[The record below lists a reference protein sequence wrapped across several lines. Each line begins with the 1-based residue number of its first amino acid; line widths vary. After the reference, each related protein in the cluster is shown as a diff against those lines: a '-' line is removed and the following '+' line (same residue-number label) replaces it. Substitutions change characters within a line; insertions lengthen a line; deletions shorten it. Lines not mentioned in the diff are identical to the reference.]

1 VPVRIINPSKKNS
14 LNRRNDLGAAMRLE
28 KLRMLEKGV
37 EEDEDD
43 EIELMLEK
51 CNFNNARNLGWR
63 DELLKADENAARNLR
78 PQSRE
83 ISLEEEKA
91 AVLAEMRK
99 VSESSD
105 E

>member
-1 VPVRIINPSKKNS
+1 MHF
-14 LNRRNDLGAAMRLE
+14 LNRPDYLFSPSLS
-28 KLRMLEKGV
+28 
-37 EEDEDD
+37 
-43 EIELMLEK
+43 
-51 CNFNNARNLGWR
+51 
-63 DELLKADENAARNLR
+63 ADENAARNLR

-91 AVLAEMRK
+91 AVLSEMRK

>member
-1 VPVRIINPSKKNS
+1 MEGEQSYSVGILTKQFYFLSIS
-14 LNRRNDLGAAMRLE
+14 
-28 KLRMLEKGV
+28 
-37 EEDEDD
+37 
-43 EIELMLEK
+43 
-51 CNFNNARNLGWR
+51 
-63 DELLKADENAARNLR
+63 ADEVAARNMR

-91 AVLAEMRK
+91 AVLEEMRK